1 MLIQQQSIPF
11 TAYADL
17 YDKVVP
23 HNHTLRQINDFLS
36 DTNEK
41 RAFSRFPKKSE
52 NALPFM
58 KKSCL
63 FLLFQ
68 LLNLSQY
75 FINILIYF
83 IALAY
88 PPRTTNYHTH

>member
-23 HNHTLRQINDFLS
+23 HNHMLRQINDFLS

-63 FLLFQ
+63 FFLFQ

-75 FINILIYF
+75 IINILVYF
-83 IALAY
+83 VALANSPY
-88 PPRTTNYHTH
+88 STD